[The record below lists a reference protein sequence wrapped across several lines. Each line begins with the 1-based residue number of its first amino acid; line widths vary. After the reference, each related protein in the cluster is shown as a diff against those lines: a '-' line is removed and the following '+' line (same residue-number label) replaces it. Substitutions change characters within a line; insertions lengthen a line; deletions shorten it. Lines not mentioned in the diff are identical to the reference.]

1 MGLGAPCATDAARLS
16 KPKDLHPKHK
26 DFRCLDTFADVLRR
40 WQPVMEGA
48 EELTARHH
56 NLRDVASGSWGG
68 RRPPATF
75 SSCKGIDS

>member
-1 MGLGAPCATDAARLS
+1 MGFGAPCATDAARLS

-56 NLRDVASGSWGG
+56 NLRDVTLGG
-68 RRPPATF
+68 IYGPDCEF
-75 SSCKGIDS
+75 